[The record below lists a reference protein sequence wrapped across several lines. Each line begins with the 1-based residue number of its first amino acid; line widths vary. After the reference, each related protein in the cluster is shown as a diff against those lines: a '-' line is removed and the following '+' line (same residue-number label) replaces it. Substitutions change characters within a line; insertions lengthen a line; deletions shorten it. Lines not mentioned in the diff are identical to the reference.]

1 MAGGQATTL
10 RKVTLV
16 PFQLKVASNGLITG
30 TKASSQGPQSFCPA
44 VFLIARADDANAAS
58 INWGAGNLAS
68 DPLAKGETAAFDL
81 PLGYYFDASE
91 LCVSGTAAD
100 SIHFLIGV
108 LESIAEV

>member
-1 MAGGQATTL
+1 M
-10 RKVTLV
+10 KVG
-16 PFQLKVASNGLITG
+16 ANGLITG
-30 TKASSQGPQSFCPA
+30 TKASSQGPQSFTPTC
-44 VFLIARADDANAAS
+44 FLIARADDANAAT
-58 INWGAGNLAS
+58 INWGPGNNAS

-91 LCVSGTAAD
+91 LCVNGTAAD